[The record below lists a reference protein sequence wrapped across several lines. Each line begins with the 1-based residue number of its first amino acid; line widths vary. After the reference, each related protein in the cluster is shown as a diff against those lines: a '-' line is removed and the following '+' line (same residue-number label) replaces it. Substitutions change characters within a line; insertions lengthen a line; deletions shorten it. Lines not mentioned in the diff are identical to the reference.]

1 MVGEVFAG
9 FSAAKAAFDIAKGL
23 KDLDDRTHRNAA
35 VIELQE
41 QILAAQAEQAAAIE
55 RIRDLEKQVAD
66 FETWDAEKKRYELK
80 NVGYACFAYMLKP
93 EARGSEPP
101 HFVCANCYNQRRI
114 SIIQRGFPQP
124 GGRAGFFCPPC
135 KTEIRPGNE
144 AFADGQIRWID

>member
-41 QILAAQAEQAAAIE
+41 QILAAQAEQGAAIE

-66 FETWDAEKKRYELK
+66 FEKWDAEKKRYELK
-80 NVGYACFAYMLKP
+80 NVVYACFCLYA
-93 EARGSEPP
+93 EARDSR
-101 HFVCANCYNQRRI
+101 QRTTAFRLCKLL
-114 SIIQRGFPQP
+114 QP
-124 GGRAGFFCPPC
+124 APNIDHSTWVSAGGRESGIFLPTMQNRDKA
-135 KTEIRPGNE
+135 R
-144 AFADGQIRWID
+144 